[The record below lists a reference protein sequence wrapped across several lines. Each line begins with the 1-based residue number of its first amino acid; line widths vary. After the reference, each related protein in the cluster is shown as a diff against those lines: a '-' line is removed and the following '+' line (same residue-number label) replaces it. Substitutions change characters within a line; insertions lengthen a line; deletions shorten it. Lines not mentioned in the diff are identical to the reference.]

1 MEEPSPLEIVEV
13 PTKIQIV
20 QFVELIRSVPVYFQ
34 IYYLSNSYYIWVGTQ
49 PSKMK
54 NLTVGI
60 LNSRGSLPS
69 SSTVIGNAANDVGK
83 SITERLGRYSS
94 TSTLTFSYFFLV
106 KRTGKPI
113 YFSYSVTE
121 DIPHV
126 AEWVE
131 KQLVTQLKSH
141 KMVLPQI

>member
-83 SITERLGRYSS
+83 SITERL
-94 TSTLTFSYFFLV
+94 V